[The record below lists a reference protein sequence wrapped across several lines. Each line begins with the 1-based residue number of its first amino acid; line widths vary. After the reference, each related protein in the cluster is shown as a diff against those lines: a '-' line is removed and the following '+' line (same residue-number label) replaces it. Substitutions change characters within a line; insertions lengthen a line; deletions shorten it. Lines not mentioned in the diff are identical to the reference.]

1 MLDKFPLL
9 KSRKFQLVLT
19 TAAGIVSSVF
29 AGAVAPEAALYSIV
43 ALVLGLVA
51 SIAWEDVSKRGD
63 IFDKARKYFEQA
75 DEYLAQADRMWD
87 TAGELLTRVEEIA
100 GTIEAEKPE

>member
-9 KSRKFQLVLT
+9 NSRKFQLVLT

-43 ALVLGLVA
+43 VLVLGLVV
-51 SIAWEDVSKRGD
+51 SIAIEDASKRGD
-63 IFDKARKYFEQA
+63 IFDKAR
-75 DEYLAQADRMWD
+75 EYLAQADKVKNQAD
-87 TAGELLTRVEEIA
+87 ELLTRVEEIA

>member
-63 IFDKARKYFEQA
+63 IFDKAQDLVEQA
-75 DEYLAQADRMWD
+75 DWLIDE
-87 TAGELLTRVEEIA
+87 AGELLTVVEEQA
-100 GTIEAEKPE
+100 SLIEKDK